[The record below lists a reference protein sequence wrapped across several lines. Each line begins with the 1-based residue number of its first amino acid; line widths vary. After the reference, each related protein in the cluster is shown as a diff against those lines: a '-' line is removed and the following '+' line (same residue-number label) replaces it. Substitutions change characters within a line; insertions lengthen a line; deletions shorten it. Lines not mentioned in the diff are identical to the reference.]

1 MWLLKLDGEIISRV
15 AFYENDLPEYA
26 TLSHT
31 WGEDEVTFEDIRR
44 GTGRDKTGYRK
55 LVRCGRLAADDGL
68 KFFWAD
74 TCCVDRPSSAQLP
87 EDTKKTFECFRDATR
102 CYVLLADVSWPVGS
116 DPLWFDFEKSRWFTS
131 SWTLQEL
138 LASRVLDFFSAEGNR
153 IGDKKSLTQRISN
166 ITGIPIRALE
176 GDPLSEFSVQQ
187 IFGWAQRRQAISEE
201 DEVYSLFGIFDI
213 HLPLIYGEGRESAR
227 LRLLAAV
234 PHDRHILPSDPSLTV
249 NLYDNRLAANRFRL
263 LIVHPDKLGSPIT
276 ADLQESDL
284 SDPPFYSALSYVW
297 GQEPALHPI
306 TIDYNV
312 KVWIRPNLFHA
323 LQRIRARNTGK
334 FRVWVDSL
342 CINQSDDVER
352 NEQVGRMSQIYSK
365 AGGVFVWLGE
375 EDATSKIAIDLSF
388 DIYQHSSKLLKD
400 PGRPHPVSWNDAWWR
415 VYGFTAL
422 SLLLER
428 PWFRRGWVLQEAAF
442 AKNAMM
448 QCGDKQ
454 IELNQFSFVVDLV
467 REKLRHNLEAMD
479 VINNRTNAGTLM
491 NFIDSPA
498 VRMLDIVKGAFD
510 WSDEKVDFP
519 RPKMSLETLVHLGTF
534 SETSDERDSIY
545 ALLNLANDTET
556 SSTLFRVVPD
566 YRKSILGVYADF
578 VRHCH
583 SHSGSLDIL
592 CRPWAPAP
600 SFREQSNLDNNDL
613 SQQLPSW
620 IASRERLPFGD
631 PSWRLKHRLHGNPL
645 VGSNLK
651 PNYNAHG
658 GKPAAVEWPTG
669 CCPDTLFV
677 KGFVL
682 TDVWKISSRMANAII
697 TAESLEVLGDYRYG
711 LPASVWRT
719 FCAGRNDIGDPAP
732 ESYSDAMR
740 QVIRISTYNDIWSDA
755 ISIDIEELIEY
766 EEIPKLAKDF
776 LLVVR
781 DVVWNR
787 RTFQSK
793 PLDATDRHFVGL
805 IPQNA
810 RVGDQIC
817 ILYGCS
823 VPVVL
828 RKYKA
833 LDGNFYWRLVGDAYV
848 HGVMDG
854 ELFEQ
859 APEELIASNEV
870 VFEIR

>member
-1 MWLLKLDGEIISRV
+1 
-15 AFYENDLPEYA
+15 
-26 TLSHT
+26 
-31 WGEDEVTFEDIRR
+31 
-44 GTGRDKTGYRK
+44 
-55 LVRCGRLAADDGL
+55 
-68 KFFWAD
+68 
-74 TCCVDRPSSAQLP
+74 
-87 EDTKKTFECFRDATR
+87 
-102 CYVLLADVSWPVGS
+102 
-116 DPLWFDFEKSRWFTS
+116 
-131 SWTLQEL
+131 
-138 LASRVLDFFSAEGNR
+138 
-153 IGDKKSLTQRISN
+153 
-166 ITGIPIRALE
+166 
-176 GDPLSEFSVQQ
+176 
-187 IFGWAQRRQAISEE
+187 
-201 DEVYSLFGIFDI
+201 
-213 HLPLIYGEGRESAR
+213 
-227 LRLLAAV
+227 
-234 PHDRHILPSDPSLTV
+234 V

-263 LIVHPDKLGSPIT
+263 LMVHPDKLGSPIT

-323 LQRIRARNTGK
+323 LQRIRAQNTGK

-375 EDATSKIAIDLSF
+375 EDATSKIAIDFSSG
-388 DIYQHSSKLLKD
+388 IYQPNSKLLED
-400 PGRPHPVSWNDAWWR
+400 PGRPPPVSWNDAWWR

-454 IELNQFSFVVDLV
+454 IELNRFSFVVDLV
-467 REKLRHNLEAMD
+467 REKLRQNLEAMD
-479 VINNRTNAGTLM
+479 VINNRTNTGTLM

-510 WSDEKVDFP
+510 RSDEKVDFP

-556 SSTLFRVVPD
+556 NLALFHIVPD
-566 YRKSILGVYADF
+566 YEKEISEVYTDF
-578 VRHCH
+578 IRHCH

-600 SFREQSNLDNNDL
+600 SFHEQNIRLA
-613 SQQLPSW
+613 SW

-645 VGSNLK
+645 VNGSSLE

-658 GKPAAVEWPTG
+658 GMSAEITWPTEQQ
-669 CCPDTLFV
+669 PDSIHV
-677 KGFVL
+677 KGVIL
-682 TDVWKISSRMANAII
+682 AEVSRRSSRMANAIV
-697 TAESLEVLGDYRYG
+697 TPESLEVLGSNHADDLPDYIWRILCADRDDKG
-711 LPASVWRT
+711 EPALKDYK
-719 FCAGRNDIGDPAP
+719 AAMLDI
-732 ESYSDAMR
+732 MK
-740 QVIRISTYNDIWSDA
+740 
-755 ISIDIEELIEY
+755 ISIDNNASHTSLSQDDCRISIDVEELLEGRDLST
-766 EEIPKLAKDF
+766 PSKDF
-776 LLVVR
+776 LIR
-781 DVVWNR
+781 IRNVVWNR
-787 RTFQSK
+787 RTFRSHQ
-793 PLDATDRHFVGL
+793 PDATGKHYFGL
-805 IPQNA
+805 IPPDA
-810 RVGDQIC
+810 RINDRIC

-828 RKYKA
+828 RKITEPNESCHWK
-833 LDGNFYWRLVGDAYV
+833 LVGDAYV
-848 HGVMDG
+848 HGIMDG
-854 ELFEQ
+854 EAIEHVSE
-859 APEELIASNEV
+859 EELERRAV
-870 VFEIR
+870 VFHIR